1 MIINVGVNMIKKLLY
16 CSVMAT
22 SLYFVIGCSESK
34 NTQAVGAQTARAE
47 AEEAVASAED
57 IVGILADAS
66 AKADEGAAIEGDD
79 ANIVSDEGYTDEGSL
94 NPVKQLLEG
103 EPVEV
108 SYSPN
113 PLMTQMYERPVYD
126 IVIQAK
132 TDQVTV
138 NDIIINR
145 GNNCH
150 ITKYDRAK
158 KLPVSLSFGRIVKL
172 SIGCDPNYIREVE
185 VKTNYGDY
193 KFGSIRN

>member
-1 MIINVGVNMIKKLLY
+1 MTISSGEIMIKNMLY
-16 CSVMAT
+16 CSVMVS
-22 SLYFVIGCSESK
+22 SLYFVMGCSESK
-34 NTQAVGAQTARAE
+34 NTQAVGAQTAQAE

-57 IVGILADAS
+57 VVGVLADAS
-66 AKADEGAAIEGDD
+66 TKADEGAAIESGDS
-79 ANIVSDEGYTDEGSL
+79 NIASDEGYTDEGSV
-94 NPVKQLLEG
+94 NPIKQLLEG

-113 PLMTQMYERPVYD
+113 QFMTQMYERPVYD

-150 ITKYDRAK
+150 ITKYDRDK
-158 KLPVSLSFGRIVKL
+158 KLPANLSFGRMIKL
-172 SIGCDPNYIREVE
+172 SIGCEPNYVREVE
-185 VKTNYGDY
+185 VKTNYGNY

>member
-1 MIINVGVNMIKKLLY
+1 VTINGGGIMIKNMLY
-16 CSVMAT
+16 CSVMVS
-22 SLYFVIGCSESK
+22 SLYFVMGCSESK
-34 NTQAVGAQTARAE
+34 KTQAMGAETAQAA

-57 IVGILADAS
+57 IIDILADAD
-66 AKADEGAAIEGDD
+66 AKADEGAAIESGDTD
-79 ANIVSDEGYTDEGSL
+79 VASDEGYTDEGSV

-108 SYSPN
+108 TYS
-113 PLMTQMYERPVYD
+113 LDQFTTQVYERAAYD

-132 TDQVTV
+132 TDHVTV
-138 NDIIINR
+138 YDIIINR

-150 ITKYDRAK
+150 ISKYNRDK
-158 KLPVSLSFGRIVKL
+158 KLPASLSFGRIVKL

-185 VKTNYGDY
+185 IKTDHGDY